1 MGGTLWPPPLPSRRE
16 GGFTLVELLIGIAI
30 AGVLIAVIGSAMVVG
45 LKTTDATTQRLSE
58 SHDAQ
63 ITSAYLANDV
73 QSAASVSMS
82 PSASN
87 CPASGT
93 KLIGFN
99 YSSSG
104 NTWACYYYGTAG
116 GETRVTRTFNGGSA
130 TVVAHFASAGAP
142 SVSCTP
148 GVCTSTPL
156 DSVKIAFT
164 ESSGFTY
171 SLLGS
176 RRSFNIGG
184 GNGTATTPDLTL
196 LASGSSPLWIAGGC
210 SQGQINQGDCIID
223 PDTPNSP
230 SDQPSLT
237 IKGNLY
243 VNSNLNN
250 AVRLT
255 GKKNA
260 TKLFINNGG
269 VFKIFNPGG
278 CTGCTHNT
286 VTCDACTWTTGTQPY
301 TNYSPQIPDP
311 LRFMTYPTDT
321 TPGSC
326 NGGTCN
332 PGVYTSQLSL
342 TSTTTFNP
350 GVYILNGGIKVTGN
364 NTKLSGNG
372 VMLFIGDGGSFD
384 LGGGSN
390 VTLTPPTS
398 GPYKNILVF
407 QSRTNS
413 SPLKITGGSSAGLTF
428 GGILYAPFSSQ
439 VTLST
444 GGAALAVTAV
454 VAQNVKVAGS
464 AQVTIG

>member
-116 GETRVTRTFNGGSA
+116 GEPPGARPFNGGSA

-196 LASGSSPLWIAGGC
+196 LASGG
-210 SQGQINQGDCIID
+210 
-223 PDTPNSP
+223 
-230 SDQPSLT
+230 
-237 IKGNLY
+237 
-243 VNSNLNN
+243 
-250 AVRLT
+250 
-255 GKKNA
+255 
-260 TKLFINNGG
+260 
-269 VFKIFNPGG
+269 
-278 CTGCTHNT
+278 
-286 VTCDACTWTTGTQPY
+286 
-301 TNYSPQIPDP
+301 
-311 LRFMTYPTDT
+311 
-321 TPGSC
+321 
-326 NGGTCN
+326 
-332 PGVYTSQLSL
+332 
-342 TSTTTFNP
+342 
-350 GVYILNGGIKVTGN
+350 
-364 NTKLSGNG
+364 
-372 VMLFIGDGGSFD
+372 
-384 LGGGSN
+384 
-390 VTLTPPTS
+390 
-398 GPYKNILVF
+398 
-407 QSRTNS
+407 
-413 SPLKITGGSSAGLTF
+413 
-428 GGILYAPFSSQ
+428 
-439 VTLST
+439 
-444 GGAALAVTAV
+444 
-454 VAQNVKVAGS
+454 
-464 AQVTIG
+464 